1 MLSCL
6 GQPPT
11 SNTLSW
17 NWGQTRLP
25 AARCGAVPGQC
36 LEAASLPVHLGAW
49 LCGSSAVLL
58 PDNSLVVRM
67 SGALK
72 GPAVLQNPCRG
83 VSGLLSSSD
92 LGLIFSFALVPALTY
107 VQTGHR
113 CNAPFT
119 PKVLLCGPLGSGKS
133 LQAALLAQRYSLV
146 DSEYLTG
153 SVATCLLPA
162 PASCVPGCW
171 EQTVTILPPVL
182 AY

>member
-1 MLSCL
+1 M
-6 GQPPT
+6 
-11 SNTLSW
+11 
-17 NWGQTRLP
+17 
-25 AARCGAVPGQC
+25 
-36 LEAASLPVHLGAW
+36 HLGAW
-49 LCGSSAVLL
+49 PCGSSAVLL

-72 GPAVLQNPCRG
+72 GPTVLQNPCRG

-162 PASCVPGCW
+162 LASCVPGCW
-171 EQTVTILPPVL
+171 EQTVTVLPPVL